1 MENSVLRVR
10 YSRMWGA
17 ALLISGLLL
26 LGMYITLWVL
36 KGKTALWPYPLC
48 FFIAGSG
55 LAYMFTP
62 YFLLRKNSIVVY
74 SLFGLVKT
82 HYHFDHLSDL
92 VFEGDNLFLT
102 GRRKRKRVW
111 VGRLMSNKSDWWIF
125 EQEIRRHQPDLG
137 AFGKR

>member
-1 MENSVLRVR
+1 MEEFVLRVR

-26 LGMYITLWVL
+26 LAMYVTLWIM
-36 KGKTALWPYPLC
+36 KGSTSWWPFPLC

-55 LAYMFTP
+55 LAYMYTP
-62 YFLLRKNSIVVY
+62 YFLLRKKSIVVY

-82 HYHFDHLSDL
+82 YYHFEHLRDL
-92 VFEGDNLFLT
+92 VFEGDNIFLT
-102 GRRKRKRVW
+102 GGKKRKRVW
-111 VGRLMSNKSDWWIF
+111 VGRLMSNKEDWWIF
-125 EQEIRRHQPDLG
+125 EQEIRKSQPDLG